1 MSSSAHSDRAGQ
13 AERVDA
19 RVHRW
24 TELPFDAPMAL
35 LRRQRVIAEKMM
47 VSNVFL
53 QKGCDVPTH
62 SHENEQI
69 SCILSGRLRFGIGAE
84 GTAER
89 REVTVGA
96 GEVVV
101 LPGNVPH
108 SAYAMEDTQVLD
120 LFSPPSATTG
130 IDRKETGHGLHG

>member
-1 MSSSAHSDRAGQ
+1 MSSSAHSDRGGQ
-13 AERVDA
+13 GDRVDA
-19 RVHRW
+19 RVLRW
-24 TELPFDAPMAL
+24 SELPFDAPMAL

-47 VSNVFL
+47 LSNVFL

-89 REVTVGA
+89 REVTVSA

-101 LPGNVPH
+101 LPGHVPH
-108 SAYAMEDTQVLD
+108 SAYALEDTQVLD
-120 LFSPPSATTG
+120 LFSPPSAGTG